1 MIFHTNTIMAELT
14 TEQKIEV
21 IVKALDSKRAEDIQA
36 IKIGDLTIIA
46 DYFIIADGTSNIH
59 TKALAEEVEFKMTQ
73 LGIEP
78 SRTEGYQGQ
87 TWIVLDYGD
96 VVVHV
101 FYKETRDHYNL
112 ERLWSDGT
120 NVDISKYLIKE
131 N

>member
-1 MIFHTNTIMAELT
+1 MRNHTTKNMAELT
-14 TEQKIEV
+14 TEQKLEV

-73 LGIEP
+73 QGIEP

-112 ERLWSDGT
+112 ERLWQDGKQ
-120 NVDISKYLIKE
+120 VDISQYLVKE
-131 N
+131 

>member
-1 MIFHTNTIMAELT
+1 MAELT

-112 ERLWSDGT
+112 ERLWSDGAS
-120 NVDISKYLIKE
+120 VDISKYLVKE

>member
-1 MIFHTNTIMAELT
+1 MAELT

-73 LGIEP
+73 QGIEP

-120 NVDISKYLIKE
+120 SVDISKYLVKE